1 MLGYLSNEEDG
12 GYLIAGLKNSD
23 FQKMYDQD
31 QSSRMVMIPFN
42 NFFLKFK
49 TSILIQKKEEKEKS
63 LLQQKRDPFKI
74 RDLHQNQRGNHS
86 LMFEISRKLNF

>member
-1 MLGYLSNEEDG
+1 MKKLGDG
-12 GYLIAGLKNSD
+12 CLIAGLKKSD
-23 FQKMYDQD
+23 FQKIYDQD

-42 NFFLKFK
+42 NFFLNLKQV
-49 TSILIQKKEEKEKS
+49 LLLVQKKEEKEKS